1 MSTFTARAARAIAL
15 ILLAA
20 ATAAAQAPPAAS
32 SSDDWK
38 ITDNSF
44 LVEEAFNQESGI
56 VQHIFGFQQ
65 LSVRDWQF
73 TFTQEWPAPNVRH
86 QFSYILPVQSSGGTS
101 GMGDVLLNYRFQV
114 LEEGDGR
121 PAFAPRISAILPSGS
136 SAAGA
141 GTHGVQVN
149 LPVSKRRGD
158 VYFHGN
164 GGFTWQRTSDGGK
177 LTTPAAAGSV
187 IYRARDMLNLMLEA
201 VVIGVRARPAAQTS
215 PGAPS
220 PAARIVAT
228 TVSPGVRGG
237 WNLAG
242 DRQVIVGVAAPI
254 TRSEGET
261 NRAMF
266 LYFSYEGPIRGL
278 PRK

>member
-1 MSTFTARAARAIAL
+1 MSTFTGRAARAIAF
-15 ILLAA
+15 ILLPA

-32 SSDDWK
+32 PTDEWK

-56 VQHIFGFQQ
+56 VQHIFGFQR
-65 LSVRDWQF
+65 LAAGDWQF
-73 TFTQEWPAPNVRH
+73 TFTQEWPAPGVRH
-86 QFSYILPVQSSGGTS
+86 QFSYTLPVQSLAGTS

-114 LEEGDGR
+114 LEEGTGR

-136 SAAGA
+136 SGAGA
-141 GTHGVQVN
+141 GTRGVQVN

-164 GGFTWQRTSDGGK
+164 GGFTWQRTTDGGTV
-177 LTTPAAAGSV
+177 TTPAAAASV

-201 VVIGVRARPAAQTS
+201 VVVGVRATPAAQSS

-220 PAARIVAT
+220 VTERVVAT

-237 WNLAG
+237 WNLPG